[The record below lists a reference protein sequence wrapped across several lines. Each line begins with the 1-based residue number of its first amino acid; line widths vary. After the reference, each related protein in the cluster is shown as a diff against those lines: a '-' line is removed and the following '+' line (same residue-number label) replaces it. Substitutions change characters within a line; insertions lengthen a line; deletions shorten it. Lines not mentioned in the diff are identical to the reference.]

1 MVIEDECM
9 CAWSTPILEKEVQLH
24 WNMKNDDMPRFF
36 VCLLVFKV
44 IGVVFRVTSVYLK
57 P

>member
-1 MVIEDECM
+1 M
-9 CAWSTPILEKEVQLH
+9 CAWSTAILEKEVQLH

-57 P
+57 S